1 MSPMSGLYAAA
12 AGTGFA
18 AACIEVLFADIPS
31 LVSTDC
37 CRVVPASL
45 ASRSC
50 RGDRSNQPR
59 PMSIKCP
66 QPGADDR
73 VFDGTQNAVS
83 RPPPRFPDP
92 PATLHHAGLSG
103 TDHRFPPPLES
114 GTLVAVLSGVRKAD
128 LAAAT
133 VFLFAGA
140 CGGVADHPPVPC
152 ANLDC
157 RPTRTITW
165 TASSGRRPIDLILV
179 VDDRVLDGPARAAF
193 TEAMNEVATN
203 MQEVVDMRR
212 YAADI
217 HVALV
222 PANLDLAKSPPSLW
236 PASQACPLPTG
247 PYVQLSELCDV
258 PVSFSG
264 PLADLFACATTH
276 LPASGLPGRPFE
288 VLRAVLSPNGPAWAT
303 GFRRPTAHLLLA
315 IVTSEDDLTVAE
327 SSGRKDMVDFL
338 NGLISD
344 ELSLWTAVA
353 APAGATGIIELL
365 AALDQS
371 EPDDIVAPSWI
382 SFRGLG
388 RDYRSKTVEVCVD
401 MLGQPP
407 ACEVVERIAQ
417 AGGTVERPL
426 PECPTAETPVEPCWR
441 TWTARAMCPGS
452 ELSFEYVEPALT
464 CRTGE
469 RTTVE
474 AKCATPYQPAQPLG
488 EEEYP

>member
-1 MSPMSGLYAAA
+1 MLP
-12 AGTGFA
+12 
-18 AACIEVLFADIPS
+18 
-31 LVSTDC
+31 
-37 CRVVPASL
+37 
-45 ASRSC
+45 
-50 RGDRSNQPR
+50 
-59 PMSIKCP
+59 
-66 QPGADDR
+66 
-73 VFDGTQNAVS
+73 
-83 RPPPRFPDP
+83 
-92 PATLHHAGLSG
+92 
-103 TDHRFPPPLES
+103 
-114 GTLVAVLSGVRKAD
+114 GVRKAD

-133 VFLFAGA
+133 VLFFAGA
-140 CGGVADHPPVPC
+140 CGGIGDHPPVPC
-152 ANLDC
+152 TDLDC

-165 TASSGRRPIDLILV
+165 TASLGRLPIDLILV
-179 VDDRVLDGPARAAF
+179 VDDRVPDGPARAAF

-222 PANLDLAKSPPSLW
+222 PANLDLVKSPASLW

-247 PYVQLSELCDV
+247 PYVQLSELCDA
-258 PVSFSG
+258 PVNFSG
-264 PLADLFACATTH
+264 SLADLLACATTH
-276 LPASGLPGRPFE
+276 LPASGLPSRPLE
-288 VLRAVLSPNGPAWAT
+288 VLRAVLSPDGPALAT
-303 GFRRPTAHLLLA
+303 GFRRPTARLLLA
-315 IVTSEDDLTVAE
+315 IVTSEDDPTVAE
-327 SSGRKDMVDFL
+327 PNGGRNMVDFL
-338 NGLISD
+338 NGLIST
-344 ELSLWTAVA
+344 ESWLETVAA

-365 AALDQS
+365 AALHHS

-388 RDYRSKTVEVCVD
+388 RDPRSKTVQGCVD

-441 TWTARAMCPGS
+441 MWTARDMCPVSG
-452 ELSFEYVEPALT
+452 LSFEYVEPEFT

-474 AKCATPYQPAQPLG
+474 AKCATLYQPAHPLG
-488 EEEYP
+488 EEEHP

>member
-1 MSPMSGLYAAA
+1 M
-12 AGTGFA
+12 
-18 AACIEVLFADIPS
+18 
-31 LVSTDC
+31 
-37 CRVVPASL
+37 
-45 ASRSC
+45 
-50 RGDRSNQPR
+50 
-59 PMSIKCP
+59 
-66 QPGADDR
+66 
-73 VFDGTQNAVS
+73 
-83 RPPPRFPDP
+83 
-92 PATLHHAGLSG
+92 
-103 TDHRFPPPLES
+103 
-114 GTLVAVLSGVRKAD
+114 RKAN

-133 VFLFAGA
+133 VLLFAGA
-140 CGGVADHPPVPC
+140 CGGIADHPPVPC

-179 VDDRVLDGPARAAF
+179 VDDRVPDGPARAAF

-236 PASQACPLPTG
+236 PVSQACPLPTG
-247 PYVQLSELCDV
+247 PYVQLSELCDA
-258 PVSFSG
+258 PANFSG
-264 PLADLFACATTH
+264 SLADLLACATTH
-276 LPASGLPGRPFE
+276 LPTSGLPSRPFE
-288 VLRAVLSPNGPAWAT
+288 VLRAVLSPDGPAWAT
-303 GFRRPTAHLLLA
+303 GFRRPTAPLLLA
-315 IVTSEDDLTVAE
+315 IVTSEDDPTVAE
-327 SSGRKDMVDFL
+327 PSGRRNMVDFL

-344 ELSLWTAVA
+344 DPWAVV

-365 AALDQS
+365 AALHHS
-371 EPDDIVAPSWI
+371 EPDDIAAPSWI

-388 RDYRSKTVEVCVD
+388 KDPRTKTVQGCVD

-441 TWTARAMCPGS
+441 MWTARNTCPVS
-452 ELSFEYVEPALT
+452 ELSFEYVEPELA

-469 RTTVE
+469 YTTVK